1 MYSEKSRQN
10 INGKQK
16 VFFLQIAFNNLV
28 KFVCFFVCLFL
39 TTLHL
44 FSNNISSVVSFLSR
58 ITYMHGLTIKTFFFQ
73 CATELT
79 FTIYG
84 KKNLSKMNIVTSIYF
99 FLLGSKTLEKTV
111 LLFVGSEKYE
121 VIAIRLW
128 KIKIVL
134 VGKQKLFGFFF
145 FFIKI

>member
-1 MYSEKSRQN
+1 
-10 INGKQK
+10 
-16 VFFLQIAFNNLV
+16 
-28 KFVCFFVCLFL
+28 
-39 TTLHL
+39 
-44 FSNNISSVVSFLSR
+44 
-58 ITYMHGLTIKTFFFQ
+58 
-73 CATELT
+73 
-79 FTIYG
+79 
-84 KKNLSKMNIVTSIYF
+84 MNIVTSIYF

-134 VGKQKLFGFFF
+134 VGKQNYLVFF

>member
-1 MYSEKSRQN
+1 
-10 INGKQK
+10 
-16 VFFLQIAFNNLV
+16 
-28 KFVCFFVCLFL
+28 
-39 TTLHL
+39 
-44 FSNNISSVVSFLSR
+44 
-58 ITYMHGLTIKTFFFQ
+58 
-73 CATELT
+73 
-79 FTIYG
+79 
-84 KKNLSKMNIVTSIYF
+84 MNIVTSIYF

-145 FFIKI
+145 LLKSELRS

>member
-1 MYSEKSRQN
+1 
-10 INGKQK
+10 
-16 VFFLQIAFNNLV
+16 
-28 KFVCFFVCLFL
+28 
-39 TTLHL
+39 
-44 FSNNISSVVSFLSR
+44 
-58 ITYMHGLTIKTFFFQ
+58 
-73 CATELT
+73 
-79 FTIYG
+79 
-84 KKNLSKMNIVTSIYF
+84 MNIVTSIYF

-145 FFIKI
+145 FIKI

>member
-1 MYSEKSRQN
+1 MEKKS
-10 INGKQK
+10 
-16 VFFLQIAFNNLV
+16 
-28 KFVCFFVCLFL
+28 
-39 TTLHL
+39 
-44 FSNNISSVVSFLSR
+44 FSNEHSYFNIL
-58 ITYMHGLTIKTFFFQ
+58 
-73 CATELT
+73 
-79 FTIYG
+79 
-84 KKNLSKMNIVTSIYF
+84 

-145 FFIKI
+145 LLKSELRS